1 MTLKWTLHQ
10 RAWERC
16 LRLLTHCLRRQYQ
29 QAWERD
35 PFLTAGGDCKVSKR
49 PRENFD
55 EYFAQEHMLL
65 AMEREAYIKG
75 RGTIFISEDGADDEE
90 TYL

>member
-1 MTLKWTLHQ
+1 
-10 RAWERC
+10 
-16 LRLLTHCLRRQYQ
+16 
-29 QAWERD
+29 
-35 PFLTAGGDCKVSKR
+35 VSKR

-75 RGTIFISEDGADDEE
+75 RGTIFISEAGADDEE
-90 TYL
+90 AYL